1 MFRARAAD
9 ASGVSL
15 LSFLRP
21 TTLLVL
27 PVALWS
33 ALPSVRWCAA
43 GDVELICFV
52 AGDQPGAT
60 AACPPADECAELAA
74 DCVGIEVAGG
84 EGVCCAA
91 AASSGICE
99 RAAQLPC
106 GAAFCVDGPVDA
118 VPAAGAALEGP
129 ADSHVVAPPAPADPA
144 PARGPLLRAA
154 PAFAAH
160 APPAAGIHPARAP
173 PASV

>member
-1 MFRARAAD
+1 MFRARPAD
-9 ASGVSL
+9 ALGVSL

-21 TTLLVL
+21 AAALVL

-52 AGDQPGAT
+52 AGDQPGASAT
-60 AACPPADECAELAA
+60 RPPADDCAGLTA
-74 DCVGIEVAGG
+74 DCVGVETAG

-129 ADSHVVAPPAPADPA
+129 ADSHVVATPAPADPA